1 MTLTYLA
8 YVAKMTKDKKKKRN
22 KEKGKKKKIWV
33 KRMTVTYPPE
43 ADIGSLPPSPQ
54 DMKFVTIYCL
64 DTTVPLLL
72 FAISFFSLSNFK
84 VTCVKA
90 IVKIL

>member
-1 MTLTYLA
+1 MTVTYLP
-8 YVAKMTKDKKKKRN
+8 YKAKMSKDKTKKRKRK
-22 KEKGKKKKIWV
+22 KEKIWV

-64 DTTVPLLL
+64 DTTVPLLPSY
-72 FAISFFSLSNFK
+72 FR
-84 VTCVKA
+84 VTCVEAFENSLKP
-90 IVKIL
+90 VM